1 MLIPIGSDM
10 DTLTFVLFIA
20 GFVLLIAGAELLVRG
35 ASSLATIIG
44 ISPLVVGLT
53 VVAYGTSAP
62 ELAVSIQSS
71 YQEQSDIALG
81 NIVGSN
87 ILNVLFILGLSA
99 VIVPLVVSR
108 RLIRLEVPIII
119 ASSALL
125 WVFALGGQLTRI
137 HGAVLIGCMV
147 LYTILL
153 VYLSRRERG
162 SEDWHKQRALG
173 GKSTGSAVA
182 IRLGMVIAGLVLLVL
197 GADWL
202 VNGAVQLAGTL
213 GVSELVIGLTIVA
226 LGTSLPELAT
236 SVIATI
242 KGQRDIAV
250 GNILGSNICNIL
262 LVLGVTS
269 VIVPGGMLVPASA
282 RNFDIPIMTAVA
294 IACLPIFFTGHLIAR
309 WEGFLLLGYYVA
321 YVGYLLL
328 RASEHSQ
335 LETFNV
341 VMLAFVVPITVITLV
356 IVTIRA
362 LRARREGLPASD
374 G

>member
-1 MLIPIGSDM
+1 M
-10 DTLTFVLFIA
+10 DTLTLVLFIV
-20 GFVLLIAGAELLVRG
+20 GFVVLVGGAELLVRG
-35 ASSLATIIG
+35 ASSLATIVG

-71 YQEQSDIALG
+71 YQDQSDIALG

-99 VIVPLVVSR
+99 AIVPLIVSR
-108 RLIRLEVPIII
+108 RLIQLEVPLII
-119 ASSALL
+119 ASSVLL

-137 HGAVLIGCMV
+137 HGAVLFGAMV
-147 LYTILL
+147 VYTILL
-153 VYLSRRERG
+153 VYLSRRERDQD
-162 SEDWHKQRALG
+162 DWQKKRALG
-173 GKSTGSAVA
+173 GRSTGAAVG
-182 IRLGMVIAGLVLLVL
+182 IRIGMVIIGLVMLVL

-202 VNGAVQLAGTL
+202 VAGAVQLAGTL

-226 LGTSLPELAT
+226 LGTSLPEVAT

-250 GNILGSNICNIL
+250 GNILGSSICNIL
-262 LVLGVTS
+262 LVLGATS
-269 VIVPGGMLVPASA
+269 LIVPGGMLVPQSA

-309 WEGFLLLGYYVA
+309 WEGFLLLGYYIA
-321 YVGYLLL
+321 YVAYLLL
-328 RASEHSQ
+328 RASEHSR
-335 LETFNV
+335 LETFNT

-356 IVTIRA
+356 VVSVRA
-362 LRARREGLPASD
+362 LRTRRGDIPAA
-374 G
+374 GG